1 MKHRNDAFGQML
13 LDQYLGKG
21 SAQVIERDDGLISVA
36 DPADYFMSYSQWSED
51 IKTAIKSAS
60 GKVLD
65 IGCGAGR
72 HALYLQ
78 SQNQDVLG
86 IDISPLAIEVCHR
99 RGLIHRRL
107 LSITK
112 ASTRLGLFDTILL
125 LGNNFGLFA
134 NQKRAKWLL
143 RRFYA
148 MTPPDGVILF
158 QSTDP
163 YLTDDPIHTAYHE
176 NNRRRGRL
184 SGQLRIRVR
193 YREIKD
199 PWFDYLL
206 VSLREME
213 EILCDTGWR
222 IDELFDEDPPQYVTK
237 LIKEK

>member
-1 MKHRNDAFGQML
+1 
-13 LDQYLGKG
+13 
-21 SAQVIERDDGLISVA
+21 
-36 DPADYFMSYSQWSED
+36 
-51 IKTAIKSAS
+51 
-60 GKVLD
+60 
-65 IGCGAGR
+65 
-72 HALYLQ
+72 
-78 SQNQDVLG
+78 
-86 IDISPLAIEVCHR
+86 
-99 RGLIHRRL
+99 L

-148 MTPPDGVILF
+148 MTPPDGVILV

-237 LIKEK
+237 LSKEK